1 MFSLTILL
9 IPVGLVAG
17 VLAGLLGI
25 GGGLVIVPI
34 LTLLL
39 IETGQAPEV
48 ALPTAI
54 ATSLGS
60 MLMTAVGSVLSHAKK
75 LTFDTQTL
83 VKLAPGVM
91 VGALAGAWLVTQ
103 LPVGYLAG
111 LFAVLVT
118 AIGIRMIL
126 GLQPDVSRTQP
137 QLKGVLWTGPAMG
150 VVSALM
156 GIGGGS
162 MVVPYLIWNGY
173 RPVAAVAVASAT
185 GWLLAASGTL
195 GFWLTEPGYL
205 NIGYIAIIGVSGF
218 VAAPVGAALAHRLSP
233 TRLQG
238 LFGLM
243 LMAVAFRMLWQI
255 YSAT

>member
-39 IETGQAPEV
+39 IEAGQAPEV

-54 ATSLGS
+54 ATALGS
-60 MLMTAVGSVLSHAKK
+60 MLLTAVGSVLSHAKK
-75 LTFDTQTL
+75 MAFDTATL
-83 VKLAPGVM
+83 IKLAPGVM
-91 VGALAGAWLVTQ
+91 VGAMAGAWLVTQ
-103 LPVGYLAG
+103 LPVAYLAG

-118 AIGIRMIL
+118 AIGIRMML
-126 GLQPDVSRTQP
+126 GLQPHANTTQP
-137 QLKGVLWTGPAMG
+137 QLKGVFWAGPAMG
-150 VVSALM
+150 MTSALM

-195 GFWLTEPGYL
+195 GFFLTGPSYL
-205 NIGYIAIIGVSGF
+205 NVGYIAIIGASGF
-218 VAAPVGAALAHRLSP
+218 VAAPAGAALAHRLSP

-255 YSAT
+255 YTAT